1 MCVPDGTAVATH
13 KKCVYSRPD
22 SYGRL
27 RLGGSPARDV
37 RTGFMM
43 VVTVQLSVMLE
54 NKRGA
59 LAEICSELA
68 KVAVN
73 ILALMVPDQSGVA
86 PVRLVTNSTEAARKV
101 FDKLGIKYTEEEVL
115 AMRVSDRPGALG
127 RLTRKLADHNI
138 DVKYAYGS
146 IVKNACKEALIILA
160 VSDVAAAKLIK

>member
-1 MCVPDGTAVATH
+1 
-13 KKCVYSRPD
+13 
-22 SYGRL
+22 
-27 RLGGSPARDV
+27 
-37 RTGFMM
+37 
-43 VVTVQLSVMLE
+43 
-54 NKRGA
+54 
-59 LAEICSELA
+59 
-68 KVAVN
+68 
-73 ILALMVPDQSGVA
+73 
-86 PVRLVTNSTEAARKV
+86 ARKV